1 MPLFYIIEENDK
13 QLKQI
18 VHHNAN
24 KHLQYGYKLLIN
36 NLCNNLES
44 VGSSNFEYNKNDL
57 VNFLLECYNGN
68 IYINSVKHFLQ
79 EFENK
84 NGVKYFISEENVN
97 LFNQFYLKLTM
108 NVNDCN
114 RFHEYQPLK
123 YQNIIF
129 GKINI

>member
-1 MPLFYIIEENDK
+1 MPLFYIIEDNDN
-13 QLKQI
+13 QMKQI

-36 NLCNNLES
+36 KLC
-44 VGSSNFEYNKNDL
+44 NDL
-57 VNFLLECYNGN
+57 VVDDSCNLEHNKADLINFLLECYNGN
-68 IYINSVKHFLQ
+68 IYINGLSHFLT

-84 NGVKYFISEENVN
+84 YNIKYIIHKEKAD
-97 LFNQFYLKLTM
+97 LFDQFYLKLSM

-129 GKINI
+129 GKINL